1 MKDPG
6 SVDSPTMPSSTNL
19 ITVTRYHVRYVR
31 SDGRNTPGRRR
42 AVRVRRRADVHRAG
56 VRARS
61 ASFTLVRVQAKL
73 EAPLMALRGL
83 GGAVAIS
90 TIAEVTFYGTDQAGR
105 EVSAVATISVNF
117 ADWADPKRIGGNGN
131 GNGGGE

>member
-1 MKDPG
+1 M
-6 SVDSPTMPSSTNL
+6 N
-19 ITVTRYHVRYVR
+19 RYHVRYVR
-31 SDGRNTPGRRR
+31 SDGRNTQG
-42 AVRVRRRADVHRAG
+42 VDVPYQFDGAFTFTAPASG
-56 VRARS
+56 GS
-61 ASFTLVRVQAKL
+61 ASFPIVRVQAKL

-90 TIAEVTFYGTDQAGR
+90 TIAEVTFYGRDQAGR

-117 ADWADPKRIGGNGN
+117 ADWADPKKEENGNGN